1 MNIIQE
7 IAAALAII
15 ALCTIIHYTI
25 KDWRIIVEELG
36 YYFKKDSS
44 KEHRDA

>member
-15 ALCTIIHYTI
+15 ALGLIVNYTI
-25 KDWRIIVEELG
+25 KNWQAMTEDLG
-36 YYFKKDSS
+36 FFFKQKDSKTKS
-44 KEHRDA
+44 H

>member
-15 ALCTIIHYTI
+15 ALCMIVHYTV
-25 KDWRIIVEELG
+25 KDWRVIFEELG

-44 KEHRDA
+44 KDHLDA

>member
-1 MNIIQE
+1 MNLIQE

-25 KDWRIIVEELG
+25 KDWQVILEDLG
-36 YYFKKDSS
+36 YFIKKSTS
-44 KEHRDA
+44 KSKQDA

>member
-25 KDWRIIVEELG
+25 KDWRIIIEELG
-36 YYFKKDSS
+36 YHFKKLTSR
-44 KEHRDA
+44 EHRDA

>member
-25 KDWRIIVEELG
+25 KDWRVIFEELG
-36 YYFKKDSS
+36 YHFKKIIS
-44 KEHRDA
+44 KDHRDA